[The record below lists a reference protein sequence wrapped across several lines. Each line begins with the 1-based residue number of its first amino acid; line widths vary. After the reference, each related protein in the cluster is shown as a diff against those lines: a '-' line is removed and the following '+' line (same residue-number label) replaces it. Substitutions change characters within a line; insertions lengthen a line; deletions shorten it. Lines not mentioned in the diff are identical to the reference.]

1 MLILFTLVSV
11 AIFHATSIAAKSRNR
26 SMRKKPSNNL
36 TSVKLTSSVRYK
48 IEHSEGEKMRAWE
61 RG

>member
-11 AIFHATSIAAKSRNR
+11 AIFHAAKSRNR
-26 SMRKKPSNNL
+26 SMRKKPSKNL
-36 TSVKLTSSVRYK
+36 TSAKLTSSVGHEIK
-48 IEHSEGEKMRAWE
+48 HSEGEKMRAWE